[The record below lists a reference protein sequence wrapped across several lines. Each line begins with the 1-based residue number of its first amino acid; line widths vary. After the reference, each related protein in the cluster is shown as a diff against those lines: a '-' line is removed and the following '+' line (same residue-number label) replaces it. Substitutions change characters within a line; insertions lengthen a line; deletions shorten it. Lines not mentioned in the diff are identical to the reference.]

1 MPTCASSVSRDATRL
16 TDRVWFHSETAD
28 TQRWASSARRRRIQE
43 SLTIRSRTSV
53 ARARLVIVP
62 TAIVAS
68 RLVLAAWERLMQV
81 GKSLGRVASMELEV
95 AAIS

>member
-1 MPTCASSVSRDATRL
+1 
-16 TDRVWFHSETAD
+16 
-28 TQRWASSARRRRIQE
+28 
-43 SLTIRSRTSV
+43 V

-81 GKSLGRVASMELEV
+81 GKALGRVASMELEV